1 MLRVSLRDRQVS
13 GHVLHKRDLQPSRTL
28 CLCQPFRALRLFD
41 CSFCRAASFRLT
53 VLQCENSRLTFENNK
68 ITGVKDILE
77 KYSVSLSLSLLKKE
91 KKNEKRR
98 RKKEK
103 EKKKKKKRKRKKE
116 KEKVGRK
123 LTASPQSLPQM
134 RFKEATRDVQP
145 SAPDGSV
152 LISINGYIIVSGL
165 WLGEGGG
172 IRKLK
177 AKSRTSVRGNR
188 ASPNVQPRL
197 PSRSRGRPVVH
208 PERHLP
214 HRLSAAASVMGAW

>member
-103 EKKKKKKRKRKKE
+103 EKKKKKKRKRK
-116 KEKVGRK
+116 GG
-123 LTASPQSLPQM
+123 TQTDSQSPEPPAN
-134 RFKEATRDVQP
+134 EVQRGHSRCP
-145 SAPDGSV
+145 AQRPGWKRAHLHQRIHHSKWTVA
-152 LISINGYIIVSGL
+152 
-165 WLGEGGG
+165 GGG
-172 IRKLK
+172 RWDPE
-177 AKSRTSVRGNR
+177 AKGEIPDFSTREPSIPKCSTTS
-188 ASPNVQPRL
+188 SISFPR
-197 PSRSRGRPVVH
+197 
-208 PERHLP
+208 
-214 HRLSAAASVMGAW
+214 AASGTS